1 VLLEIP
7 QGFEKEQVN
16 GRPAS
21 TLIAVNAVNGS
32 KGSLGSAYL
41 TQILSPQSSA
51 SIRYQ
56 FNPHLNY
63 KVFMVPALMTMVLV
77 MLCGFLPALNVV
89 GEKEAGT
96 IEQINVTPVSRFTF
110 TLAKLLPYWLVGF
123 IVLNLCILLAW
134 LVYGITPKGNI
145 GAIYLAT
152 LIFVLVVSGLGL
164 VISNHSATMQ
174 QAMFVMWFCML
185 VFILMSGLFTPISSM
200 PRWAQYI
207 TYANPLRYFMEIM
220 RMVYLKGSSIT
231 DIIPQLGTLTVFAT
245 VLNSWAIYSYKK
257 QQ

>member
-1 VLLEIP
+1 
-7 QGFEKEQVN
+7 
-16 GRPAS
+16 
-21 TLIAVNAVNGS
+21 
-32 KGSLGSAYL
+32 
-41 TQILSPQSSA
+41 
-51 SIRYQ
+51 
-56 FNPHLNY
+56 
-63 KVFMVPALMTMVLV
+63 M
-77 MLCGFLPALNVV
+77 
-89 GEKEAGT
+89 
-96 IEQINVTPVSRFTF
+96 
-110 TLAKLLPYWLVGF
+110 
-123 IVLNLCILLAW
+123 LNLCILLAW